1 MLPGGSR
8 RPGTKLTY
16 NNQPICRR
24 AGGTTLP
31 AFLRFNPN
39 QKTNMNALIE
49 GPVAAQ
55 KPPKGMLLHCGAELV
70 NRTQLYDVPTP
81 RNTDTWY
88 PLPHS
93 RVFGEVHDQL
103 RGCGFTVTEEAH
115 ALSHD
120 GQRYFGV
127 LNITLPGRGIFEWT
141 WAVGIRN
148 SHDKTFPAGLV
159 AGTKTF
165 VCDNLAF
172 SGEVQISRKHTRFA
186 ERDLRHLTARA
197 VGELGGK
204 LQSLDQRILCYNETT
219 IDDQRAHDIVIRAL
233 DAGAITTTQVPEV
246 LHEWR
251 EPSHPEFLPR
261 TAWSL
266 FNAVTEVHK
275 QVNPHTACRRGEALY
290 GLFDA
295 ETGVH
300 CRN

>member
-1 MLPGGSR
+1 
-8 RPGTKLTY
+8 
-16 NNQPICRR
+16 
-24 AGGTTLP
+24 
-31 AFLRFNPN
+31 
-39 QKTNMNALIE
+39 MNALME

-103 RGCGFTVTEEAH
+103 RGCGFIVTEEAH

-159 AGTKTF
+159 LGTK
-165 VCDNLAF
+165 VLCCDNLSF
-172 SGEVQISRKHTRFA
+172 CGEVQITRNHTVSGRLKCTTCGRINRVQSVPLL
-186 ERDLRHLTARA
+186 RD
-197 VGELGGK
+197 
-204 LQSLDQRILCYNETT
+204 
-219 IDDQRAHDIVIRAL
+219 
-233 DAGAITTTQVPEV
+233 
-246 LHEWR
+246 
-251 EPSHPEFLPR
+251 
-261 TAWSL
+261 
-266 FNAVTEVHK
+266 
-275 QVNPHTACRRGEALY
+275 
-290 GLFDA
+290 
-295 ETGVH
+295 
-300 CRN
+300 